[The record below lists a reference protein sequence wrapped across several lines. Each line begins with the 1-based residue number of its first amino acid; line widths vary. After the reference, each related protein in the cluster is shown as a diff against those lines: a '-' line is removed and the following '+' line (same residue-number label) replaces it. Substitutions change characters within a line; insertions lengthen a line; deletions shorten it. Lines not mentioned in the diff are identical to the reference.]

1 MNAIQDAM
9 NHWEYIAPVLA
20 VPNAESDFNALVSD
34 LDYVL
39 DAGGA
44 DENHPLAGLAE
55 RMGDLISTYEDQH
68 HQMPQTT
75 GLDALKYLMETH
87 ELRQSELPEV
97 GSQGV
102 VSEVLSGK
110 RSLNV
115 DQIKRLAERFQVSA
129 AVFI

>member
-1 MNAIQDAM
+1 MNAVQDAM

-20 VPNAESDFNALVSD
+20 VPKTESDFNALVND
-34 LDYVL
+34 LDSVL

-44 DENHPLAGLAE
+44 NENHPLTGLAE
-55 RMGDLISTYEDQH
+55 RMADLISAYEEQH
-68 HQMPQTT
+68 YPEPSST
-75 GLDALKYLMETH
+75 GVDALKFLMDVH
-87 ELRQSELPEV
+87 ELKQSELPEI

-115 DQIKRLAERFQVSA
+115 DQIKRLSTRFQVSA

>member
-1 MNAIQDAM
+1 MNAIQAAM
-9 NHWEYIAPVLA
+9 SHWEHIAPVLA
-20 VPNAESDFNALVSD
+20 VPNTESDFDALVND
-34 LDYVL
+34 LDSVL

-55 RMGDLISTYEDQH
+55 RMADLISAYEEQ
-68 HQMPQTT
+68 QYPMQLTT
-75 GLDALKYLMETH
+75 GIDALKFLIDTH
-87 ELRQSELPEV
+87 ELKQSELPEV

-115 DQIKRLAERFQVSA
+115 DQIRRLSKRFQVSA

>member
-1 MNAIQDAM
+1 MNAVQEAM
-9 NHWEYIAPVLA
+9 SHWEYIAPVLA
-20 VPNAESDFNALVSD
+20 APKTENDFNALVND
-34 LDYVL
+34 LDSVL

-55 RMGDLISTYEDQH
+55 RMADLISAYEEQH
-68 HQMPQTT
+68 YPEPPST
-75 GLDALKYLMETH
+75 GVDALKFLMGVH
-87 ELRQSELPEV
+87 ELKQSELAEI

-115 DQIKRLAERFQVSA
+115 DQIKRLSTRFQVSA

>member
-20 VPNAESDFNALVSD
+20 VPSTESDFNALVSD

-44 DENHPLAGLAE
+44 DENHHLAGLAE
-55 RMGDLISTYEDQH
+55 RMGDLISTYEDQY

>member
-1 MNAIQDAM
+1 MSTIQAAM
-9 NHWEYIAPVLA
+9 SHWEYIAPVLT
-20 VPNAESDFNALVSD
+20 VPNTEEDYNALIGD
-34 LDYVL
+34 LDFVL
-39 DAGGA
+39 DSGGA

-55 RMGDLISTYEDQH
+55 RMADLISTHEEQH
-68 HQMPQTT
+68 YQMPPTT
-75 GLDALKYLMETH
+75 GIDALKFLMETH
-87 ELRQSELPEV
+87 HLKQSELPEV

-115 DQIKRLAERFQVSA
+115 DQIRQLSARFHVSA